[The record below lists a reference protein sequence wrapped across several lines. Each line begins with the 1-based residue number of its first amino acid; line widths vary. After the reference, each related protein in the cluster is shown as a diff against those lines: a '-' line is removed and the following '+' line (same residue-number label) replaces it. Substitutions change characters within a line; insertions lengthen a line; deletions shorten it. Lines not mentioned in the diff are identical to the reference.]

1 VKELIFLCF
10 KLVCKDIFRF
20 FAMQIYFKKYS
31 MSHKAGF
38 VSIIG
43 KPNVGK
49 STLMNALVGEKL
61 SIITPKAQ
69 TTRHRI
75 LGIVNEENYQIVFSD
90 TPGIIKPRYGLQDSM
105 MNFVKGA
112 LSDADL
118 ILFVTD
124 VNEQHDE
131 NDVLEKIINS
141 TIPMIV
147 LINKIDGATQEQ
159 VDEKQAYWQE
169 LLKPMHIY
177 AISALHKYN
186 LDGILEKVLENLP
199 EHPAY
204 YDKEELTDKT
214 QRFFVSEIIREKIF
228 NNYQKEIPYSTE
240 VVITA
245 FKEEEKIIRISAEI
259 IVERDSQKNILIGK
273 GGAMLKKVGTEAR
286 KDVERFLNQ
295 KVFLETFVK
304 VIPDW
309 RSKKNYLK
317 SFGYEN

>member
-1 VKELIFLCF
+1 
-10 KLVCKDIFRF
+10 
-20 FAMQIYFKKYS
+20 

-43 KPNVGK
+43 KPNAGK

-75 LGIVNEENYQIVFSD
+75 LGIVNEEDYQIVFSD
-90 TPGIIKPRYGLQDSM
+90 TPGIIKPRYELQDSM
-105 MNFVKGA
+105 MSSVKGA

-118 ILFVTD
+118 ILFMTD
-124 VNEQHDE
+124 INEQYDE
-131 NDVLEKIINS
+131 NDVLEKIINT

-147 LINKIDGATQEQ
+147 LINKIDNATQEQ
-159 VDEKQAYWQE
+159 VEEKIAFWQE
-169 LLKPMHIY
+169 KLNPKHIF
-177 AISALHKYN
+177 AISALKKYN
-186 LDGILEKVLENLP
+186 IDGIMGIVLDYLP
-199 EHPAY
+199 EHDPF
-204 YDKEELTDKT
+204 YDKEDLTDRN

-228 NNYQKEIPYSTE
+228 TNYQKEIPYSTE
-240 VVITA
+240 VIITA
-245 FKEEEKIIRISAEI
+245 FKEEENITRISAEI

-273 GGAMLKKVGTEAR
+273 GGASLKKVGTEAR
-286 KDVERFLNQ
+286 KDIEKFLDQ

>member
-1 VKELIFLCF
+1 
-10 KLVCKDIFRF
+10 
-20 FAMQIYFKKYS
+20 

-75 LGIVNEENYQIVFSD
+75 LGMVNEESYQIVFSD

-124 VNEQHDE
+124 INEQYDE

-159 VDEKQAYWQE
+159 VDEKQAYWQD
-169 LLKPMHIY
+169 LLKPKHIF

-186 LDGILEKVLENLP
+186 LEGIMEMVLDYLP
-199 EHPAY
+199 EHPPY
-204 YDKEELTDKT
+204 YDKEDLTDKT

-240 VVITA
+240 VLITS
-245 FKEEEKIIRISAEI
+245 FKEEEKITRISAEI

-286 KDVERFLNQ
+286 KDIEKFLDQ

-304 VIPDW
+304 VLPDW

>member
-1 VKELIFLCF
+1 
-10 KLVCKDIFRF
+10 
-20 FAMQIYFKKYS
+20 

-75 LGIVNEENYQIVFSD
+75 LGIVNEEDYQIVFSD

-105 MNFVKGA
+105 MNSVKGA
-112 LSDADL
+112 LTDADL

-124 VNEQHDE
+124 INEQHDE
-131 NDVLEKIINS
+131 NDVLEKITHTS
-141 TIPMIV
+141 IPMIV
-147 LINKIDGATQEQ
+147 LINKIDNATQEQ
-159 VDEKQAYWQE
+159 VDEKVAYWKEQ
-169 LLKPMHIY
+169 LKPKHIF
-177 AISALHKYN
+177 AISALHQYN
-186 LDGILEKVLENLP
+186 LDGILNTVLNYLP
-199 EHPAY
+199 EHAPF
-204 YDKEELTDKT
+204 YDKEDLTDRNL
-214 QRFFVSEIIREKIF
+214 RFFVSEIIREKIF

-240 VVITA
+240 VIITA
-245 FKEEEKIIRISAEI
+245 FKEEENITRISAEI

-273 GGAMLKKVGTEAR
+273 GGASLKKVGMEAR
-286 KDVERFLNQ
+286 KDIEKFLDQ

-304 VIPDW
+304 VLPDW

-317 SFGYEN
+317 SFGYDQ

>member
-1 VKELIFLCF
+1 
-10 KLVCKDIFRF
+10 
-20 FAMQIYFKKYS
+20 

-75 LGIVNEENYQIVFSD
+75 LGMVNEENYQIVFSD

-124 VNEQHDE
+124 INEQHDE
-131 NDVLEKIINS
+131 NDVLEKIINT

-159 VDEKQAYWQE
+159 VDEKQTYWQD
-169 LLKPMHIY
+169 LLKPKHIF

-186 LDGILEKVLENLP
+186 LEGIMDMVLDYLP

-204 YDKEELTDKT
+204 YDKEDLTDKN

-240 VVITA
+240 VVVTA
-245 FKEEEKIIRISAEI
+245 FKEEEKITRISAEI

-273 GGAMLKKVGTEAR
+273 GGSMLKKVGTEAR
-286 KDVERFLNQ
+286 KDIEKFLDQ

-304 VIPDW
+304 VLPDW

>member
-1 VKELIFLCF
+1 
-10 KLVCKDIFRF
+10 
-20 FAMQIYFKKYS
+20 

-43 KPNVGK
+43 KPNAGK

-105 MNFVKGA
+105 MSSVKGA
-112 LSDADL
+112 LTDADL

-124 VNEQHDE
+124 INETHDE
-131 NDVLEKIINS
+131 NDVLDKIMDT

-147 LINKIDGATQEQ
+147 LINKIDNATQEE
-159 VDEKQAYWQE
+159 VEAKMAFWQE
-169 LLKPMHIY
+169 KLNPKRIY
-177 AISALHKYN
+177 AISALHLYN
-186 LDGILEKVLENLP
+186 LDGIMEEVLAYLP
-199 EHPAY
+199 EHAPF
-204 YDKEELTDKT
+204 YDKEDLTDRT

-240 VVITA
+240 VVVTS
-245 FKEEEKIIRISAEI
+245 FKEEEKITRISAEI

-286 KDVERFLNQ
+286 KDIEKFLDQ

-304 VIPDW
+304 VVPDW

>member
-1 VKELIFLCF
+1 
-10 KLVCKDIFRF
+10 
-20 FAMQIYFKKYS
+20 

-75 LGIVNEENYQIVFSD
+75 LGIVNEEDYQIVFSD
-90 TPGIIKPRYGLQDSM
+90 TPGIIKPLYGLQDSM
-105 MNFVKGA
+105 MSSVKGA
-112 LSDADL
+112 LTDADL
-118 ILFVTD
+118 IIFVTD
-124 VNEQHDE
+124 INEQHDE
-131 NDVLEKIINS
+131 NDVLEKIIN
-141 TIPMIV
+141 TDIPLVV
-147 LINKIDGATQEQ
+147 LLNKIDNATQEQ
-159 VDEKQAYWQE
+159 VDEKSAYWQE
-169 LLKPMHIY
+169 KLNPKHIY
-177 AISALHKYN
+177 AISALHQYN
-186 LDGILEKVLENLP
+186 LEGILPMVLSFIP

-204 YDKEELTDKT
+204 YDKEELTDRS

-228 NNYQKEIPYSTE
+228 LNYKKEIPYSTE
-240 VVITA
+240 VIVTA
-245 FKEEEKIIRISAEI
+245 FKEEQTKSGPMVRITAEI
-259 IVERDSQKNILIGK
+259 VVERDSQKNILIGT
-273 GGAMLKKVGTEAR
+273 GGAMLKKVGMESR
-286 KDVERFLNQ
+286 KDIEKFLDQ

-317 SFGYEN
+317 NFGYE